1 MSIGRENPALTKGFT
16 HHLSVNRILDYPLKN
31 TEICLNDW
39 NCQIDVVDEFDQIL
53 DLLSKEDNEGT
64 LLLPYWAYLWES
76 SIGLA
81 EHLSDNSTILTD
93 KRILEIGCGYGLPGI
108 VAAKVGAIVT
118 FTDFEHDALQ
128 FARHNSQ
135 QNDVSADTYVQM
147 DWGTPCFQK
156 RFDVVLGSDVIYE
169 EKNWDPIIEL
179 LYNLLVPKGI
189 AIFSEPKR
197 KNADGFFERIQ
208 KNGFSFKRTTRSIS
222 LEEKTIEINIFQV
235 KHAEC

>member
-1 MSIGRENPALTKGFT
+1 M
-16 HHLSVNRILDYPLKN
+16 SVNRILDYPLKN

-39 NCQIDVVDEFDQIL
+39 NCQLDVVDEFDQIL

-93 KRILEIGCGYGLPGI
+93 KRILEIGCGYGLAGI

-135 QNDVSADTYVQM
+135 QNDVSTGTFVQM
-147 DWGTPCFQK
+147 DWSAPCFQNG
-156 RFDVVLGSDVIYE
+156 FDVVLGADVIYE
-169 EKNWDPIIEL
+169 EQNWDPIIEL
-179 LYNLLVPKGI
+179 LHNLLEPKGE

-208 KNGFSFKRTTRSIS
+208 KNGFSFKRTTRTIS
-222 LEEKTIEINIFQV
+222 LEQKTLEINIFQV
-235 KHAEC
+235 KHAER

>member
-1 MSIGRENPALTKGFT
+1 MG
-16 HHLSVNRILDYPLKN
+16 LDYLLRN
-31 TEICLNDW
+31 SDICLNSRRFSLS
-39 NCQIDVVDEFDQIL
+39 VVDEPDRYL
-53 DLLSKEDNEGT
+53 EELSREDVEGT
-64 LLLPYWAYLWES
+64 LFLPYWTYLWES

-93 KRILEIGCGYGLPGI
+93 KRILEIGCGYGLAGI

-118 FTDFEHDALQ
+118 FTDFEYDALQ

-135 QNDVSADTYVQM
+135 QNDVSTGTYVQM
-147 DWGTPCFQK
+147 DWAAPCFQNG
-156 RFDVVLGSDVIYE
+156 FDVILGADVIYE

-179 LYNLLVPKGI
+179 LHNLLHPKGK

-208 KNGFSFKRTTRSIS
+208 KNGFSFKRTTRTIS
-222 LEEKTIEINIFQV
+222 LEQKTAEINIFQV
-235 KHAEC
+235 KHAER